1 MMTSIISGVIMDGF
15 RTTIRWCS
23 IIRTGRPPTDMVMT
37 TITTIIRPQFD
48 SPKFD
53 KARLG
58 ACRGSSY

>member
-37 TITTIIRPQFD
+37 TITTIIRQ
-48 SPKFD
+48 
-53 KARLG
+53 ALV
-58 ACRGSSY
+58 